1 MLNRLR
7 FGNELPLCIHTFG
20 LLVLNRSSLLLPIL
34 NCFPLRRDGRYIS
47 NQQLRI
53 LEISPHLT
61 VNIEIIYKGGPDP
74 LQTPFGTFRTSNWS
88 D

>member
-7 FGNELPLCIHTFG
+7 PCNELPLCIHSFG
-20 LLVLNRSSLLLPIL
+20 LLVLNRSSLLLLIL

-53 LEISPHLT
+53 LEISPNIT

-74 LQTPFGTFRTSNWS
+74 LQTPFRTSNWS